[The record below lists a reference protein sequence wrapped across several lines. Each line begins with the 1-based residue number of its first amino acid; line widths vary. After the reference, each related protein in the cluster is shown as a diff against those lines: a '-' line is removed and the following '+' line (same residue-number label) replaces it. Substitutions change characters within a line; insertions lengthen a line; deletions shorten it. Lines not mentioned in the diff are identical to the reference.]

1 MSDSNSAGILRVI
14 NNAFK
19 ISTHAPSPF
28 YTMSTPEPIDLSENS
43 TSFDDNTIVIEIDN
57 LLIGWPTYTIHFEPE
72 CPGPVVSICITS
84 ELLN

>member
-1 MSDSNSAGILRVI
+1 
-14 NNAFK
+14 
-19 ISTHAPSPF
+19 
-28 YTMSTPEPIDLSENS
+28 MSTPEPIDLSENS